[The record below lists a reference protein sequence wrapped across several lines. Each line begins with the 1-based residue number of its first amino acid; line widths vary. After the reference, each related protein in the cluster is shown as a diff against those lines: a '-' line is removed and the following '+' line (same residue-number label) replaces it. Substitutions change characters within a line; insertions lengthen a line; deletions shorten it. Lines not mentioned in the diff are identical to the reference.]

1 MCLPTALERIA
12 VTLKTITI
20 TITTAQQ
27 AVTDGHQAPLR
38 GVVDQEE
45 EVAEAVLLREALE
58 LLEEVKVA

>member
-12 VTLKTITI
+12 VTLKTIT
-20 TITTAQQ
+20 TLQQ
-27 AVTDGHQAPLR
+27 AVTDGHRAPLR

-45 EVAEAVLLREALE
+45 DEEAAPLREALE